1 MGNISMND
9 PFSLNALPWFLKIIL
24 SIIGVVFALVL
35 SGDIDQDGRIKIT
48 PGLLIR
54 FSFGVAVSLFGGEA
68 FIEFY
73 KLTSYS
79 LMMHGFIML
88 MFAVFGMLIIG
99 ILYQALAMWRGKSL
113 SEIITE
119 VKAAFSAIFGGK

>member
-1 MGNISMND
+1 MND
-9 PFSLNALPWFLKIIL
+9 PISIKALPWFLKIIL
-24 SIIGVVFALVL
+24 VMIGVVFALVL
-35 SGDIDQDGRIKIT
+35 SGDVDKDGKITIT

-54 FSFGVAVSLFGGEA
+54 FSFGVAISLFGGET

-73 KLTSYS
+73 KLGGYS
-79 LMMHGFIML
+79 LMTHGFIML

-113 SEIITE
+113 SEIIVE
-119 VKAAFSAIFGGK
+119 VKDAFAAIFGGR

>member
-1 MGNISMND
+1 M
-9 PFSLNALPWFLKIIL
+9 
-24 SIIGVVFALVL
+24 IGVVFALVL
-35 SGDIDQDGRIKIT
+35 SGDVDKNGRITIT

-54 FSFGVAVSLFGGEA
+54 FSFGVAISLFGGET

-73 KLTSYS
+73 KLGSYS
-79 LMMHGFIML
+79 LMTHGFIML

-113 SEIITE
+113 SEIIVE
-119 VKAAFSAIFGGK
+119 VKEAFAAIFGGR